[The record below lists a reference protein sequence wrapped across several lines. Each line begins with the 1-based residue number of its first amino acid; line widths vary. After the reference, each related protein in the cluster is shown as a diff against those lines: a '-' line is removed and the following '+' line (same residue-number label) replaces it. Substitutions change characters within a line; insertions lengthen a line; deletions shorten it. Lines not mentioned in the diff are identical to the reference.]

1 MEFER
6 IAGYHINKQNKKE
19 EKVLKN
25 KIFLPLDNAAKIY
38 PAAMTKKWNAVFA
51 ISVYLKEKADKKIM
65 KSAVEDLYERFPSF
79 YVCLK
84 QGAFWDYFCKAKSS
98 DIVSDSQDI
107 CRPIDVNDKK
117 RPLFRIN
124 LNGCEIRCE
133 FFHALTDGTGA
144 MEFVKALILRYFQL
158 CGCEIENAA
167 AYGIKEYTESP
178 EKIEYEDEFLKIYD
192 GSTGAFRKGSGAYQL
207 KLQKKTGRFYRDEVC
222 ISLSSLKELTK
233 KYDCTV
239 TQFIAAAYSM
249 ALIDIYSKDCSTSK
263 KPLRLAIPVNLR
275 KFWKSAT
282 LRNFSSFITADITPN
297 GKLDFETVLS
307 SIKSEMNKKIS
318 KEQLYGDVCRN
329 VADEKM
335 LLSRIAPSFLKKPV
349 MKAAFRLYGER
360 KYTSTV
366 TNLGNVKLPPEMA
379 DKIDLITVTLGE
391 TYINPINCAVVSF
404 ADTLCATLSFAG
416 NGFEAVRYFMDFLS
430 SKGLEVST
438 AHTI

>member
-1 MEFER
+1 MN
-6 IAGYHINKQNKKE
+6 HKQ
-19 EKVLKN
+19 L
-25 KIFLPLDNAAKIY
+25 LPLDNAAKIY

-51 ISVYLKEKADKKIM
+51 ISVYLKEKADKNIIQK
-65 KSAVEDLYERFPSF
+65 AVADLYERFPSF

-84 QGAFWDYFCKAKSS
+84 KGVFWNYFYKAQSS
-98 DIVSDSQDI
+98 DIVSDSSDI

-144 MEFVKALILRYFQL
+144 MEFVKALVLRYFQL
-158 CGCEIENAA
+158 CGCEICSAEF
-167 AYGIKEYTESP
+167 YGIKKYDQAPSKSEC
-178 EKIEYEDEFLKIYD
+178 EDDFLRIYD
-192 GSTGAFRKGSGAYQL
+192 GSSGAARKGSTAYQV
-207 KLQKKTGRFYRDEVC
+207 KIQKHTGHFYRDEIC
-222 ISLSSLKELTK
+222 IPLRSLKELTK
-233 KYDCTV
+233 KYNCTV
-239 TQFIAAAYSM
+239 TQFIAAAYAM
-249 ALIDIYSKDCSTSK
+249 ALIHMYSSDSGTPK

-275 KFWKSAT
+275 KYWNSTT
-282 LRNFSSFITADITPN
+282 LRNFSSFITADIAPN

-307 SIKSEMNKKIS
+307 SIKNEMKRKINKES
-318 KEQLYGDVCRN
+318 LYEDVCRN

-335 LLSRIAPSFLKKPV
+335 LISRIAPSFLKKPV

-416 NGFEAVRYFMDFLS
+416 NGFETVRYFMDFLS
-430 SKGLEVST
+430 SKGLEVSA